1 MGHGQYLVYSSKSSI
16 FEECIIVFQV
26 LVYKQMLSFFEEC
39 IFRFPS
45 PSSIS
50 KKKISRI
57 LLSINLNFGCSSYNE
72 LDKFDDVNELDAGF
86 GTLRCRVPWLHH
98 PRSEQVALLVPVSLR
113 LPFFR
118 STLDT
123 YWSFPGHPKV
133 SVSIPGGIRWHTTYQ
148 MVSEWYQNGSEWY

>member
-1 MGHGQYLVYSSKSSI
+1 MFFSFSKPQLN
-16 FEECIIVFQV
+16 FQ
-26 LVYKQMLSFFEEC
+26 K
-39 IFRFPS
+39 I
-45 PSSIS
+45 
-50 KKKISRI
+50 KISRI

-98 PRSEQVALLVPVSLR
+98 PRSEQVALLVPVSLS

-123 YWSFPGHPKV
+123 YWSFPGHSKV

-148 MVSEWYQNGSEWY
+148 MVSEWIRMVLVSLLSLLCNLCKST

>member
-1 MGHGQYLVYSSKSSI
+1 
-16 FEECIIVFQV
+16 
-26 LVYKQMLSFFEEC
+26 MLSFFEEC
-39 IFRFPS
+39 FFS
-45 PSSIS
+45 FS
-50 KKKISRI
+50 KPQLNFQKIKISRI

-98 PRSEQVALLVPVSLR
+98 PRSEQVALLVPVSLS

-123 YWSFPGHPKV
+123 YWSFPGHSKV

-148 MVSEWYQNGSEWY
+148 MVSEWIRMVLVSLLSLLCNLCKST